1 MTRYYY
7 IQSKRMTGSLT
18 TTLIFRSMEI
28 TDLPV
33 ALRIERQSF
42 ATPWSKTTFRQ
53 ALSEKHT
60 HSHLLVAVLEETVV
74 AYAHFILI
82 TGDVHITNFAVD
94 LAYRRRG
101 IGKALLKE
109 TLDRIKKMGGE
120 LVFLEVRVS
129 NLAAQNLY
137 RQFGFQIHS
146 IRKKYYSDNGEDAYL
161 LWIPELSN

>member
-1 MTRYYY
+1 M
-7 IQSKRMTGSLT
+7 KGSLT
-18 TTLIFRSMEI
+18 STLIFRSMKI

-42 ATPWSKTTFRQ
+42 ATAWSETAFRQ

-60 HSHLLVAVLEETVV
+60 HSHFLVAALEETVV
-74 AYAHFILI
+74 AYVHFMLI
-82 TGDVHITNFAVD
+82 AGDAHITNFAVD

-109 TLDRIKKMGGE
+109 TLDRMKKMGGE

-137 RQFGFQIHS
+137 RRFGFQIHS

>member
-53 ALSEKHT
+53 ALSEKH
-60 HSHLLVAVLEETVV
+60 SHLLVAVLEETVV

-82 TGDVHITNFAVD
+82 TGDAHITNFAVD